1 MSINVDNTP
10 ALIQRCAPNVAPQTI
25 SAVMRTESGGNPL
38 AININY
44 KKGRLARKPSSMFEA
59 IGWSKWL
66 IERGYNIDMG
76 LMQINSR
83 NMARFGMSVEQI
95 FDPCTNIYV
104 GSLILTENYVKA
116 SDKYGKGQNAL
127 FASLSAYNTGHFQ
140 RGLRNGYVHRVVKNA
155 NHPVVIKSAEPPSFS
170 VPRSTVA
177 QAQYAQT
184 ASASKKK
191 HERHTKRYASYRYS
205 PKHRSTT
212 NAAPHQHHEIEQ
224 ERAHKEA
231 VAMAYD
237 APTGI
242 SMSQQR

>member
-1 MSINVDNTP
+1 MSINIDSTP

-44 KKGRLARKPSSMFEA
+44 KKGRLARKPHSMVEA

-83 NMARFGMSVEQI
+83 NMARFGMTVEQI

-104 GSLILTENYVKA
+104 GSLILTENYVRA

-140 RGLRNGYVHRVVKNA
+140 RGFRNGYVHRVVRNA
-155 NHPVVIKSAEPPSFS
+155 SQPVTIKSAEPPSFARPD
-170 VPRSTVA
+170 VAVRQTQA
-177 QAQYAQT
+177 QANTTRRHQYAQRQHNRYAYNKHSRQRSNTT
-184 ASASKKK
+184 ASQQQ
-191 HERHTKRYASYRYS
+191 RY
-205 PKHRSTT
+205 
-212 NAAPHQHHEIEQ
+212 EIEQ
-224 ERAHKEA
+224 ERERRKAL
-231 VAMAYD
+231 AMAYD
-237 APTGI
+237 APTAI
-242 SMSQQR
+242 NMAPQR